1 MDGNQ
6 NIIEKAKRLKMKQN
20 LEVPKTMKGIASSN
34 PFHVLPIKKV
44 VDMTHTVGVV
54 VRGKNVRF

>member
-1 MDGNQ
+1 
-6 NIIEKAKRLKMKQN
+6 MKQN